1 MLKVGNSTG
10 APMTISTVS
19 ISFDNADLFTSTV
32 LTGSAGG
39 VTETSQFSPTVSTT
53 NIDYTFSPPLVVPKG
68 QSATFSLSLTITTT
82 PQITMRKTRAIY
94 AGMFDIGAG
103 RSPGLGA
110 LSAALMLLS
119 LCTAAVN
126 GSRRRTMIAILLM
139 LAVASQVGCD
149 SGSVPSS
156 SGGPFESTQNA
167 SRVAAA
173 SPTGGPIGIGGLPV
187 FMSKITVPQ

>member
-1 MLKVGNSTG
+1 
-10 APMTISTVS
+10 
-19 ISFDNADLFTSTV
+19 
-32 LTGSAGG
+32 
-39 VTETSQFSPTVSTT
+39 
-53 NIDYTFSPPLVVPKG
+53 
-68 QSATFSLSLTITTT
+68 
-82 PQITMRKTRAIY
+82 MRKTRAIY

-119 LCTAAVN
+119 LCTAAVS
-126 GSRRRTMIAILLM
+126 GSRRRTMIALILLM

-167 SRVAAA
+167 SMVAAA

-187 FMSKITVPQ
+187 FMSIITVPQ